1 VRGFGCALFIFRGEK
16 MKLFEEDKV
25 EEVTASDDRFYKY
38 SMPIIQLYRD
48 LTREYPDQYHR
59 LELFT
64 ADMTKALLDFMVFY
78 LGLDGR
84 KARAFAEE
92 YLNGLYGF
100 TEEKFIARIGEEK
113 FNEMVEK
120 LYDLADTIK

>member
-1 VRGFGCALFIFRGEK
+1 

-84 KARAFAEE
+84 KARVFAEE